1 MIKALLFDYGGT
13 LDTNGIHWSE
23 KFWEVFQR
31 NNIIFPKEEHNKA
44 FVYAEPLTPQYIK
57 PDDKLFNTLKIQ
69 IYYII
74 KYLNENKVHQFDNLE
89 KTAIYLA
96 YECVDDVLKN
106 VETTKKIL
114 SKLKD
119 NYKLGVVSNYYGN
132 LESVLESLELKNF
145 FDTIIDSS
153 KVEVKKP
160 DPKIF
165 QIALERLKVNP
176 DETIVIGDSYE
187 RDIKTSKSIGCRT
200 IWFDGKSW
208 SKPDDL
214 SFADYIINSFDDIL
228 KIDIFTNNN
237 YSEIKT

>member
-1 MIKALLFDYGGT
+1 MIKAILFDYGGT

-23 KFWEVFQR
+23 KFWEVFQG

-44 FVYAEPLTPQYIK
+44 FVYAEPFTPKYIK
-57 PDDKLFNTLKIQ
+57 FNDKLFETLKVQ
-69 IYYII
+69 IYFIL
-74 KYLNENKVHQFDNLE
+74 KYLNDNKIYLFDDLDN
-89 KTAIYLA
+89 ASIYLA
-96 YECVDDVLKN
+96 NECIKDVLKN
-106 VETTKKIL
+106 VETTKTVL
-114 SKLKD
+114 SKLK
-119 NYKLGVVSNYYGN
+119 NNFKLGVVSNYYGN
-132 LESVLESLELKNF
+132 LESVLESLELRNF
-145 FDTIIDSS
+145 FDVIIDSS
-153 KVEVKKP
+153 KVNVKKP

-165 QIALERLKVNP
+165 QIALERLKVNS

-187 RDIKTSKSIGCRT
+187 RDIKPAKLIGCKT

-214 SFADYIINSFDDIL
+214 SFADYIINSFEEIM